1 MAFRGRGVHARR
13 MTESTGPST
22 TDSSRNDKV
31 VNGERCVRDVVVVA
45 ASAGGF
51 ELIMRLAAAFD
62 PGLPAGVVL
71 VLHRSPTYV
80 GALLELVQREC
91 CLRVIEPHGGEI
103 FTHGTVYLAPRDRH
117 LVLSRGSIWLS
128 DGPKEEFCRPA
139 ANPLFCSAA
148 AEYGPR
154 VLGVVLSG
162 ANSDGARGCGAILAA
177 GGITLAQDP
186 SEALNPS
193 MPASA
198 IQNHSVTAV
207 LSMADIIKAI
217 HEFAAGR
224 SIPSPSV

>member
-1 MAFRGRGVHARR
+1 MA
-13 MTESTGPST
+13 PP
-22 TDSSRNDKV
+22 RNDKA

-51 ELIMRLAAAFD
+51 ELIMRLAAALD

-71 VLHRSPTYV
+71 VLHRSPSYV
-80 GALLELVQREC
+80 GALLDLVQRRC
-91 CLRVIEPHGGEI
+91 RLRVIEPHGGEG
-103 FTHGTVYLAPRDRH
+103 FMHGAVYLAPRDRH

-128 DGPKEEFCRPA
+128 DGPREQFCRPA
-139 ANPLFCSAA
+139 ADPLFRSAA

-154 VLGVVLSG
+154 VLGVILSG

-186 SEALNPS
+186 SEAVAPS
-193 MPASA
+193 MPKGA
-198 IQNHSVTAV
+198 IQNGSVTAV
-207 LSMADIIKAI
+207 LSMAGIIKAI
-217 HEFAAGR
+217 HELASGR